1 MITFNIFT
9 GNFDFVGDS
18 GASSGL
24 IPEYTTDPLSPALG
38 ESWILRTFLSFG
50 GDLIYFH
57 GAMPVTT
64 GEDNKFEFSVL
75 TTGGVKRT
83 LLT

>member
-9 GNFDFVGDS
+9 GNFDFVG
-18 GASSGL
+18 SSDDGSV
-24 IPEYTTDPLSPALG
+24 IFPEYDLDPVGPSFG
-38 ESWILRTFLSFG
+38 EAWILRTIEAFG
-50 GDLIYFH
+50 GDLLYFH

-64 GEDNKFEFSVL
+64 NDEYKFEFSVL
-75 TTGGVKRT
+75 TTGGIKRT